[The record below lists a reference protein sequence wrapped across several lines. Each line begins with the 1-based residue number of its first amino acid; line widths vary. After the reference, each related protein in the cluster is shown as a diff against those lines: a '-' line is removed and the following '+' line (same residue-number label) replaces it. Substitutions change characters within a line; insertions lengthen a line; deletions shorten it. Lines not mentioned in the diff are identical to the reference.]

1 MCDRIALNLLYI
13 QTVCDVEK
21 GWIVA
26 SKDVKEQLCNLQ
38 ARGNKK
44 EYLEIARQLP
54 SYGCIQFPP
63 TIVDY
68 PDPNTI
74 ANVVIGNRELC
85 LRTTVGKKIQE
96 TKFKVTRLRCWR
108 VTTIHNVRKLYNPL
122 FHYKVLNFSVFILL
136 FFCRMKKFHQILQMI
151 VSQTIAL
158 SYLSNI

>member
-1 MCDRIALNLLYI
+1 MRDRIALNLLYI

-63 TIVDY
+63 TSVDY
-68 PDPNTI
+68 PEPNTI

-85 LRTTVGKKIQE
+85 LRTAAGKKIQE
-96 TKFKVTRLRCWR
+96 TKFKVTRMRCWR
-108 VTTIHNVRKLYNPL
+108 VTTIHNV
-122 FHYKVLNFSVFILL
+122 
-136 FFCRMKKFHQILQMI
+136 
-151 VSQTIAL
+151 
-158 SYLSNI
+158 SNRV